1 MTKVGKML
9 QEVLR
14 SVGRKPATVRYPH
27 DKITM
32 PADFRGRLVFD
43 PAKCIGCKM
52 CMRDCPAAAIE
63 IVKVGEKK
71 FEAHVD
77 VAKCIACGQCVDSC
91 PKDVLRLTGDF
102 ELAQLA
108 RGKLRVTFEQD
119 SSSPAEAAELR
130 RAGPAAE
137 IEKKPEPEAKK

>member
-1 MTKVGKML
+1 MTQAGKML
-9 QEVLR
+9 KEVLW
-14 SVGRKPATVRYPH
+14 SVGKKAATVRYPYA
-27 DKITM
+27 KVTM
-32 PADFRGRLVFD
+32 PPDFRGKLVFD

-52 CMRDCPAAAIE
+52 CMRDCPARALE

-102 ELAQLA
+102 ELAQLV
-108 RGKLRVTFEQD
+108 RGKLKVVFQQE
-119 SSSPAEAAELR
+119 PASE
-130 RAGPAAE
+130 PK
-137 IEKKPEPEAKK
+137 KKPEPEEKK

>member
-1 MTKVGKML
+1 MTKAAKML
-9 QEVLR
+9 MEVLR

-27 DKITM
+27 VKITM
-32 PADFRGRLVFD
+32 PADFRGKLVFD
-43 PAKCIGCKM
+43 PAKCIGCKL
-52 CMRDCPAAAIE
+52 CMRDCPSSAIE

-91 PKDVLRLTGDF
+91 PKEALRLTGDF

-108 RGKLRVTFEQD
+108 RGKLRVVFHQEP
-119 SSSPAEAAELR
+119 SPE
-130 RAGPAAE
+130 P
-137 IEKKPEPEAKK
+137 EKKPEPEAKK

>member
-1 MTKVGKML
+1 MTKAGKML

-27 DKITM
+27 VKVTM

-43 PAKCIGCKM
+43 PAKCIGCKL
-52 CMRDCPAAAIE
+52 CMRDCPAGAIE
-63 IVKVGEKK
+63 IVKVAEKK

-91 PKDVLRLTGDF
+91 PKEALRLTGDF
-102 ELAQLA
+102 ELAQLS
-108 RGKLRVTFEQD
+108 RGKLRIVVRPE
-119 SSSPAEAAELR
+119 P
-130 RAGPAAE
+130 GPD
-137 IEKKPEPEAKK
+137 PEPEKTEK